1 MKMIRKEVI
10 FLLLVAF
17 AGSFLGCASEPMVQ
31 KAVPASSVP
40 AVPEASKKYI
50 IQSGDQLDI
59 KFFYNPEL
67 NESLIVR
74 PDGMISLQ
82 LIDEIQAYGKEPA
95 TLDKEL
101 TEAYSRELRKP
112 NITVIVRTF
121 ANQRVFVGG
130 EVGQEQLLTLQS
142 GLTPLQA
149 VFEAGGFLDTADPSS
164 AIVIRKGPDNKPMP
178 IHIDLTEAMKGQ
190 GEAGNFRLQ
199 PNDVVYVP
207 KSPIA
212 NANTWVD
219 QYITRLLLFRGFS
232 FGFGHTVNDFRF

>member
-1 MKMIRKEVI
+1 MKSKIVLIILATFVI
-10 FLLLVAF
+10 SL
-17 AGSFLGCASEPMVQ
+17 FLGCAGQ
-31 KAVPASSVP
+31 QAAHKAIPVSQAPAP
-40 AVPEASKKYI
+40 PQTDPYI
-50 IQSGDQLDI
+50 IQPGDQLDI

-67 NESLIVR
+67 NESVIVR

-82 LIDEIQAYGKEPA
+82 LVDEIQAYKKEPA

-101 TEAYSRELRKP
+101 TDAYSRELRKP
-112 NITVIVRTF
+112 IVTVIVQTF
-121 ANQRVFVGG
+121 ANPRIYVGG
-130 EVGQEQLLTLQS
+130 EVDEEQLLTLQA

-178 IHIDLTEAMKGQ
+178 IHIDLAEAMKGQ
-190 GEAGNFRLQ
+190 GEADNFRLQ
-199 PNDVVYVP
+199 TNDVVYVP

-232 FGFGHTVNDFRF
+232 FGFGHQINDFRF